1 LCLGAR
7 VAVSQTHLVIVS
19 GLGGEKRYV
28 ESFAT
33 MAQTLADA
41 ANKRLGIPDAE
52 ICGTAKTRS
61 RRSRSSRD
69 SRPKANVE
77 KAMRDLA
84 ARSKPGDQV
93 VLVLIGHGSGDGEN
107 TKISIPGPDLS
118 AGDFARL
125 LGPFSAQKVAF
136 VNLTSASG
144 DMLPVL
150 SAPNRVVITAT
161 KSAFERNES
170 HFAQFFVDAFAKD
183 VADADKDGRVSLLEA
198 FRYAATET
206 KRVYETDTKLQTE
219 HAQFDDIGAK
229 AGVAEPDGRTTQG
242 LLARRFFLDAGAGA
256 GGARL
261 ASNDPQLA
269 ALYKDKYAIEEQI
282 DALRIEEGVDVRRR
296 VRRRARGAAGA
307 ARAEGEERFASW
319 RGGNH
324 DSATR
329 RLGDSATRR
338 TPDGVQPNLLRGRF
352 LDLMAVA
359 GAPAVRRTMGMTCCE
374 REVSGSDCVACE
386 GAGVGQRLDER
397 AEGFGAGVCD
407 DWQVRRGGEL
417 WGGRATAARRMG
429 VARCG
434 TRSAR
439 SCCCGEAGGGGERVR
454 ARGDGPGQPDRGA
467 QPGDHPLRS
476 RRARSG
482 DEGVRSL
489 HRRLQQV
496 RRVGAE

>member
-1 LCLGAR
+1 MPR
-7 VAVSQTHLVIVS
+7 VSSSQTHLVIVS

-28 ESFAT
+28 ESFAAL
-33 MAQTLADA
+33 AQTLADA

-52 ICGTAKTRS
+52 VMWYGEDSVSKKPFFRGQSTKT
-61 RRSRSSRD
+61 
-69 SRPKANVE
+69 NIE

-84 ARSKPGDQV
+84 SRSKPGDQV
-93 VLVLIGHGSGDGEN
+93 VLVLIGHGSGEGEN

-269 ALYKDKYAIEEQI
+269 ALYKDKYAIEEQLDSLRTKKASMSADAYD
-282 DALRIEEGVDVRRR
+282 DALEALLVQLARKAKTIRELEGRK
-296 VRRRARGAAGA
+296 
-307 ARAEGEERFASW
+307 S
-319 RGGNH
+319 
-324 DSATR
+324 
-329 RLGDSATRR
+329 
-338 TPDGVQPNLLRGRF
+338 
-352 LDLMAVA
+352 
-359 GAPAVRRTMGMTCCE
+359 
-374 REVSGSDCVACE
+374 
-386 GAGVGQRLDER
+386 
-397 AEGFGAGVCD
+397 
-407 DWQVRRGGEL
+407 
-417 WGGRATAARRMG
+417 
-429 VARCG
+429 
-434 TRSAR
+434 
-439 SCCCGEAGGGGERVR
+439 
-454 ARGDGPGQPDRGA
+454 
-467 QPGDHPLRS
+467 
-476 RRARSG
+476 
-482 DEGVRSL
+482 
-489 HRRLQQV
+489 
-496 RRVGAE
+496 